1 MVHWITLN
9 YTIHAGIMLVRV
21 RGIIPKMAA
30 TTYLSSWGIRIL
42 CPDVQLSN
50 ARNSV
55 DGWDDFSG
63 HLKIHLLS
71 ISWAFPAGKYLVA
84 HWFMGWQWGS
94 GEWHLLIPFTR
105 IKATPSQ
112 RSLPTIRSIIMISI
126 RAYSTTFIKR
136 CFCIIVLCYTVLY
149 YFLLYYILYCWVVT
163 LGGLLESASCL
174 LEYPMAQARQALQ
187 CHRPLQKL
195 YHQERPK
202 RYHKNRWFDEAKS
215 RFFRLP
221 PLSMI
226 CSKKY
231 ALQALS

>member
-1 MVHWITLN
+1 M
-9 YTIHAGIMLVRV
+9 
-21 RGIIPKMAA
+21 
-30 TTYLSSWGIRIL
+30 
-42 CPDVQLSN
+42 QLSN

-63 HLKIHLLS
+63 FLENTPSEHFLS
-71 ISWAFPAGKYLVA
+71 ISSRKIPSDLVA

-112 RSLPTIRSIIMISI
+112 RSLPTIRSIIIISI

-136 CFCIIVLCYTVLY
+136 YFCIIVLYIIYYTVLY
-149 YFLLYYILYCWVVT
+149 YFIFYYIILYCWVVT
-163 LGGLLESASCL
+163 LGGLLESTSCL

-221 PLSMI
+221 RLSMIFPI
-226 CSKKY
+226 CSKKC